1 MMQRSIILTIISAIP
16 FCAGPPGLRAQTACD
31 LAWSAPVRVSADS
44 SVPTL
49 PSVSVSDG
57 TVHLLWYG
65 IDTTEDTRLAAS
77 GLLYARRAAGEGIFG
92 PPRTLL
98 PAARALPGYLAS
110 YGDHVFVTS
119 AVILDTFF
127 GTALFSSDDSGATW
141 TGPVPILGNTYPELI
156 FTLGSAIFIQF
167 LELETG
173 FRGMLRS
180 TDAGTTWETVAYRIR
195 ELSDVARS
203 GHELHAVGPTPG
215 GSQTEVGY
223 YVSGDSA
230 RQWFG
235 PEIISPEDFV
245 RSAVPRI
252 AVIEKGYTF
261 AAWIDTGTVFLR
273 GSRNNGLSWGVW
285 NLLSGSPGNVSLDIT
300 ADTGYVFAVWG
311 RDLPDS
317 NGIRGRLSVDEGE
330 TFCPEMDPAGS
341 PGAREPATSLTDST
355 LHLSWVDHSG
365 AAPGVYYREGELRGG
380 GGNVDIPP
388 SEFAL
393 RQSYPNPTNGVA
405 LIPFDVPVG
414 TGIELELYNVLGE
427 RVRVLAGGVFA
438 TGRYV
443 VPVNVSEL
451 PSGVYFYRLTA
462 AGFDSMKKMI
472 VLR

>member
-1 MMQRSIILTIISAIP
+1 MMQRFIILTIIFAISLCSGIP
-16 FCAGPPGLRAQTACD
+16 DLKAQTACD
-31 LAWSAPVRVSADS
+31 IAWSAPVRVSADS

-49 PSVSVSDG
+49 PAVSVSEG

-65 IDTTEDTRLAAS
+65 IDTTEDTRLTAS
-77 GLLYARRAAGEGIFG
+77 GLLYSRRPAGDGSFG
-92 PPRTLL
+92 SPLTLL

-110 YGDHVFVTS
+110 SGGHVFVTS
-119 AVILDTFF
+119 AAILDTFF
-127 GTALFSSDDSGATW
+127 GIVIYSSDDAGASW
-141 TGPVPILGNTYPELI
+141 TGPVPILGNAYPELI
-156 FTLGSAIFIQF
+156 FTLDSLVFIQF

-173 FRGMLRS
+173 FRGTLRS
-180 TDAGTTWETVAYRIR
+180 MDAGTTWETVAYRIR

-203 GHELHAVGPTPG
+203 GHDLHAVGPTPG

-230 RQWFG
+230 THWLG

-252 AVIEKGYTF
+252 ALIDKGYTF

-273 GSRNNGLSWGVW
+273 GSRNKGLSWGVW
-285 NLLSGSPGNVSLDIT
+285 NRLSESPGNVSVDLT

-317 NGIRGRLSVDEGE
+317 KGIRGRLSVDEGE
-330 TFCPEMDPAGS
+330 TFCAEMDPVGN

-355 LHLSWVDHSG
+355 LHLSWVVHSG

-380 GGNVDIPP
+380 GGIVDTPP
-388 SEFAL
+388 SEYAL

-405 LIPFDVPVG
+405 LIPFDVPAG

-427 RVRVLAGGVFA
+427 RVRVLAGGVYA
-438 TGRYV
+438 AGRYV

-462 AGFDSMKKMI
+462 PGFDSMKKMI